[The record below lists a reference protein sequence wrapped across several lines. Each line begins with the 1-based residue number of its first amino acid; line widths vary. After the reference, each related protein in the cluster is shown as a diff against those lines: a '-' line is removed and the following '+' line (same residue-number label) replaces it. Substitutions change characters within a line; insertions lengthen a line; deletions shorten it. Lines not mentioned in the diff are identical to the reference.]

1 MEGPKDSWVTEEQLK
16 KVEEVIEKE
25 EGVTRKP
32 SLFWNTVI
40 TVLAVTTSLFA
51 IYCVIGT
58 ITTQVLRGVHVGLI
72 LVLIFLHYPAA
83 KRFRNRI
90 NVIDIVLALLAA
102 ACIGYMLIDFE
113 DFIYRAVT

>member
-1 MEGPKDSWVTEEQLK
+1 MEDPKGSWVAEEQLK

-32 SLFWNTVI
+32 TPFWKAVI
-40 TVLAVTTSLFA
+40 TVLAVGTSLFA
-51 IYCVIGT
+51 IYCVVGT

-83 KRFRNRI
+83 KRYRNR
-90 NVIDIVLALLAA
+90 
-102 ACIGYMLIDFE
+102 
-113 DFIYRAVT
+113 VT